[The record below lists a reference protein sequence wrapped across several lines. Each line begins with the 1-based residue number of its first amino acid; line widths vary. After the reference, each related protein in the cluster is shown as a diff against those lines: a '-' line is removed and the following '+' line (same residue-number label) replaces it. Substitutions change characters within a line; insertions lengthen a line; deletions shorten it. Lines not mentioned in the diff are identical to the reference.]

1 MVAGALVAAA
11 VMAGIAGGQRPQ
23 ADAVI
28 ARVTIADPA
37 SVQRFV
43 ALGLD
48 MLEMREGDDYFILT
62 TDAQVQQLIAAGWA
76 AHADFEQTAM
86 LNRPRLDSHGPSFNG
101 GYRTVPEMRA
111 FLDEQAAQYPNL
123 TQVFTY
129 GKSYL
134 GSDLFGIRLTN
145 RQITGTKPTFFLMAA
160 IHARELSTSE
170 LALRLVGYLLS
181 RYGIDGDATW
191 LLDEHQ
197 LVIVPVANPDGR
209 ALAEQSY
216 YQRKNVDPLGGGS
229 CAILPQVT
237 NQSGVDLNRNSAF
250 KWGTVNTNTEWACGQ
265 TYPGPTAASEVE
277 TLALQNLVRSFF
289 PVQRGP
295 NDVDAAPI
303 TTTGI
308 LLTLHSYSN
317 LVLYPW
323 GWTNTPAPNFSGLSM
338 IGSKFAAYNGYTAG
352 EPGPLLYNTS
362 GTTDDWSYGALGI
375 PSFTF
380 EVGLSYNIGSDN
392 CGGFFPDYSCL
403 DGGAGG
409 SFWPLN
415 LPAFLYA
422 ARIARAPYQLALGP
436 SPEAITATVVM
447 TDHISLQALLNKEH
461 NGGQLIS
468 AAEYYVDVPPW
479 RGGSAHPLAA
489 LDGAFDNQV
498 EVATAVGGPLLPGR
512 HLLFVRGLDVAGNW
526 GPVRAAFVS
535 VPLRTVW
542 IPFIAR

>member
-1 MVAGALVAAA
+1 
-11 VMAGIAGGQRPQ
+11 
-23 ADAVI
+23 
-28 ARVTIADPA
+28 
-37 SVQRFV
+37 
-43 ALGLD
+43 
-48 MLEMREGDDYFILT
+48 
-62 TDAQVQQLIAAGWA
+62 
-76 AHADFEQTAM
+76 
-86 LNRPRLDSHGPSFNG
+86 
-101 GYRTVPEMRA
+101 MRA
-111 FLDEQAAQYPNL
+111 FLADEAAHYPNL

-129 GKSYL
+129 GKSYE

-170 LALRLVGYLLS
+170 LALRLADYLLS
-181 RYGIDGDATW
+181 RYGTDGDATW

-197 LVIVPVANPDGR
+197 VVIVPVVNPDGR
-209 ALAEQSY
+209 ELAEQSF
-216 YQRKNVDPLGGGS
+216 YQRKNVDPVGGVCSG
-229 CAILPQVT
+229 AISPLYQT
-237 NQSGVDLNRNSAF
+237 GVDLNRNSNF
-250 KWGTVNTNTEWACGQ
+250 KWGTVNGPGEDPCGQ

-277 TLALQNLVRSFF
+277 TIALQNLIGSLF

-295 NDVDAAPI
+295 NDGDAAPI

-323 GWTNTPAPNFSGLSM
+323 GWTNNPAPNAAGLSL
-338 IGSKFAAYNGYTAG
+338 IGGKFASYNGYTAG
-352 EPGPLLYNTS
+352 SPGPLLYNTS

-380 EVGLSYNIGSDN
+380 EVGLPYDTFPDA
-392 CGGFFPDYSCL
+392 CGGFFPDFSCL

-436 SPEAITATVVM
+436 APEAVTATVVM
-447 TDHISLQALLNKEH
+447 TDHVSLQALFSKQY
-461 NGGQLIS
+461 NGGQNIA
-468 AAEYYVDVPPW
+468 AAEYYIDVPPW
-479 RGGSAHPLAA
+479 RGGSAHPMTA
-489 LDGAFDNQV
+489 LDGAFNSQS
-498 EVATAVGGPLLPGR
+498 EVATAAAGPLPAGR
-512 HLLFVRGLDVAGNW
+512 HLLFARAQDVGGHW

-535 VPLRTVW
+535 VPQKILW
-542 IPFIAR
+542 LPFIAR